1 MLKKEKSKV
10 ARGVVPKFTGIM
22 DEFRVT
28 RRALTEKKI
37 QDMVKDLLPV
47 EPFQKISITWGA
59 IKIHHRRYNHCQV
72 IQNADGYDTRLVMLL
87 VYRVRGNLGV
97 PPFF

>member
-10 ARGVVPKFTGIM
+10 ARIGGHGNEMGIGQVNGGSAGGVVPKFTGIM

-28 RRALTEKKI
+28 RRALTEKEI
-37 QDMVKDLLPV
+37 QDMIKDLRPV

-59 IKIHHRRYNHCQV
+59 IKIHHN
-72 IQNADGYDTRLVMLL
+72 
-87 VYRVRGNLGV
+87 
-97 PPFF
+97 